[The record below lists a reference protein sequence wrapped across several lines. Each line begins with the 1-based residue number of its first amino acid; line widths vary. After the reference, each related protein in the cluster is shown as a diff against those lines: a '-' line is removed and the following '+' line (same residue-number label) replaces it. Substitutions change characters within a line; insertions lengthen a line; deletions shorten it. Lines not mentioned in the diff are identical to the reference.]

1 MVISAGIMLIMYYS
15 ARPTPM
21 ILNACKSLLDQNE
34 EQCPDIQLREEN
46 ENSITT
52 ALTFMAFNGSNG
64 TEITRVGLINSNSV
78 IQRAVAMAFW

>member
-1 MVISAGIMLIMYYS
+1 MPAIAHAWSISPLGITVTINTIS
-15 ARPTPM
+15 HVDSDSGF
-21 ILNACKSLLDQNE
+21 N
-34 EQCPDIQLREEN
+34 IQLREEN